1 MDGLPVDR
9 LGCVATPKHLQA
21 SSESALG
28 ALSRPLACLLSVE
41 SICRSSSDCPNS
53 LHDKVR
59 GRRSPNFLPFAF
71 CVLSS
76 PPPRIFRRH
85 KPSLHRQPLS
95 LLLLIIKNSL
105 LAIHCLRCV
114 IFNCTV
120 RAPHMLLCIV
130 HPATFPPAFFHSSA
144 RPILNPPIYFLSN
157 PQHRAIILLTLL
169 NHTDISTSYRRSVD
183 LLKKY
188 NALLIA
194 PRRQWCRR
202 TCFRADWYHHQLHHL
217 LRGRAYICG
226 P

>member
-1 MDGLPVDR
+1 MMHLTTSRAMLAGMLAGMLAWMDRTRGSANVPHVDHSMEIR
-9 LGCVATPKHLQA
+9 DQDRHL
-21 SSESALG
+21 
-28 ALSRPLACLLSVE
+28 
-41 SICRSSSDCPNS
+41 
-53 LHDKVR
+53 
-59 GRRSPNFLPFAF
+59 
-71 CVLSS
+71 S
-76 PPPRIFRRH
+76 PPR
-85 KPSLHRQPLS
+85 S
-95 LLLLIIKNSL
+95 
-105 LAIHCLRCV
+105 
-114 IFNCTV
+114 
-120 RAPHMLLCIV
+120 RAPHMLLCTA

-157 PQHRAIILLTLL
+157 PQHRAIILLTFL

-183 LLKKY
+183 PLKKY